1 MATSSSSS
9 ATDGSAARDH
19 GHRLTASSSLGE
31 LVRLFL
37 KLGLSGFGGPLVHI
51 ALMETEAVE
60 RRRWLSKQEF
70 LDALALCQMLP
81 GPASTQLGVYLSHLR
96 GGLAGAL
103 LGGGAFVLPGFLI
116 MLAFSILYGYT
127 GSVPRLQGIFAGIGP
142 AVITII
148 AISAWKLAQGAVS
161 SWPLGGLAAL
171 GFALTAFLRWDT
183 AVVLLVCGGLWVA
196 FRRSQESLRLMAS
209 LLPAVA
215 LAAPEVYARLGWLF
229 LKMGALVYGGGYVI
243 IPVVRREAVER
254 YGWMS
259 DRTFL
264 DGLAL
269 GQLTPGPIVNLSAF
283 VGYQA
288 GGVVGAVVG
297 AAAVFLPAFAIILA
311 AIPAMDR
318 LKGSPTMRAFL
329 QGVNAAVVGAIVAAT
344 LPLAR
349 GAILGPLSGAIALA
363 SLLLLWR
370 FKVDTLWLVL
380 GAGAVGLILA

>member
-1 MATSSSSS
+1 
-9 ATDGSAARDH
+9 
-19 GHRLTASSSLGE
+19 
-31 LVRLFL
+31 L

-70 LDALALCQMLP
+70 LDGLALCQLLP
-81 GPASTQLGVYLSHLR
+81 GPASTQLGVYLCHLR

-103 LGGGAFVLPGFLI
+103 LGGGAFILPGFLI
-116 MLAFSILYGYT
+116 MLGFSILYDYT
-127 GSVPRLQGIFAGIGP
+127 GSVPRLRGIFSGIGP
-142 AVITII
+142 AVIMII
-148 AISAWKLAQGAVS
+148 GISAWKLARSAVS
-161 SWPLGGLAAL
+161 SWSLGGVAAL
-171 GFALTAFLRWDT
+171 GFLLTAVLRWDT
-183 AVVLLVCGGLWVA
+183 ALVLLVCGGLWVA
-196 FRRSQESLRLMAS
+196 VQRSRQSRRLMVS

-254 YGWMS
+254 YGWIS

-269 GQLTPGPIVNLSAF
+269 GQLAPGPIVNLSAF

-288 GGVVGAVVG
+288 GGLVGAVVA
-297 AAAVFLPAFAIILA
+297 AAAVFLPAFAIVLA
-311 AIPAMDR
+311 AIPVMGR
-318 LKGSPTMRAFL
+318 LRRSPSMQTFL

-349 GAILGPLSGAIALA
+349 SAIVGPLSGAIALA

-370 FKVDTLWLVL
+370 FRVDTLCLVL
-380 GAGAVGLILA
+380 GAGALGLLLP

>member
-1 MATSSSSS
+1 MTKSS
-9 ATDGSAARDH
+9 R
-19 GHRLTASSSLGE
+19 GE

-37 KLGLSGFGGPLVHI
+37 KLGFSGFGGPLVHI

-60 RRRWLSKQEF
+60 RRRWLSRQEF
-70 LDALALCQMLP
+70 LDGLAFCQMLP
-81 GPASTQLGVYLSHLR
+81 GPASTQLGVYLSYLR

-103 LGGGAFVLPGFLI
+103 LGGCAFVLPGFLI

-127 GSVPRLQGIFAGIGP
+127 GRVPRLQSIFSGIGP
-142 AVITII
+142 AVIAVIGL
-148 AISAWKLAQGAVS
+148 SAWKLGQSAVG

-171 GFALTAFLRWDT
+171 GFLLTAFLRWDT
-183 AVVLLVCGGLWVA
+183 ALVLIVCGGLWVA
-196 FRRSQESLRLMAS
+196 VRRSQERFRLMLS

-229 LKMGALVYGGGYVI
+229 LKMGAVVYGGGYVI

-254 YGWMS
+254 YGWLS
-259 DRTFL
+259 DRAFL

-288 GGVVGAVVG
+288 GGVLGALVS
-297 AAAVFLPAFAIILA
+297 AAAIFLPAFAVILA
-311 AIPAMDR
+311 AIPLMNR

-349 GAILGPLSGAIALA
+349 TAIVGPLSGAIALA
-363 SLLLLWR
+363 TLVLLWR

-380 GAGAVGLILA
+380 GAGALGFLAA